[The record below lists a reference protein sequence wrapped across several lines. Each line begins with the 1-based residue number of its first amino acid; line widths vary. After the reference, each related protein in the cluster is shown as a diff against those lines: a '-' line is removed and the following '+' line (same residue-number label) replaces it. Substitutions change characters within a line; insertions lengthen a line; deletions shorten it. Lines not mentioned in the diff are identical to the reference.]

1 MTEREDFARQ
11 YNNGTSYDSYDSLQ
25 AGSYPSAEAFSDM
38 RDEACANEI
47 DSMDI
52 SVSRVVH
59 EDPKDSFSLAHP
71 TITRE
76 MILNDVARTTS
87 EALEVVEFDPS
98 ARKLPSVE
106 LIRALAKAG
115 KFDGIGDVFTKS
127 SEIARMWHQ
136 KTAYSPLA
144 LAPQYNGEDR
154 LPMPKLRPDGSVPQA
169 HEADREFDSFVA
181 VPEDDPARAAWRYHP
196 DTIELRKRGQHLQ
209 HKIIDHFSDTSVYP
223 DGSKVR
229 IAAIAGGAAWPDM
242 QAVAELGKTRPDI
255 DVELDVFDWDK
266 AAMYLGIH
274 NATELLTDVT
284 GEDPVVQTNTTERIT
299 TLATGSVRV
308 RFINAN
314 ITDQQKLLTHAHE
327 RNSNGYDIVEAVGL
341 VEYFKQEH
349 APFVITNMDSL
360 LKEKVGMGIVA
371 NMTEYHNHPQILGV
385 IGWSL
390 LRPRS
395 LSNIAQ
401 MVDDGIKMGDPAR
414 TPDKKLELL
423 DEKSY
428 LYVTWRK

>member
-1 MTEREDFARQ
+1 MTEREGVTTQ
-11 YNNGTSYDSYDSLQ
+11 NNKSTLYDRPQ
-25 AGSYPSAEAFSDM
+25 TGSYLLAEAFSDM
-38 RDEACANEI
+38 RDEACADEI

-52 SVSRVVH
+52 PVSRVVH

-87 EALEVVEFDPS
+87 EALEIAEFDPS

-127 SEIARMWHQ
+127 SEIAQMWHQ

-154 LPMPKLRPDGSVPQA
+154 LPMPKLRADGSVPQA
-169 HEADREFDSFVA
+169 HEADREFDSFVT
-181 VPEDDPARAAWRYHP
+181 VPDDDPARAAWRYHP

-242 QAVAELGKTRPDI
+242 QAVANLSRMRPDI
-255 DVELDVFDWDK
+255 KIELDVFDWDK
-266 AAMYLGIH
+266 AAIYLGVH
-274 NATELLTDVT
+274 NANELLTEIS
-284 GEDPVVQTNTTERIT
+284 GQEAPVQRDEAQQIT
-299 TLATGSVRV
+299 TISSKNARV
-308 RFINAN
+308 RFINAD
-314 ITDQQKLLTHAHE
+314 ITNQAKLLSHATE
-327 RNSNGYDIVEAVGL
+327 DDTKGYDIVEAVGL
-341 VEYFKQEH
+341 VEYFTQDM
-349 APFVITNMDSL
+349 APFIITNMDAL
-360 LKEKVGMGIVA
+360 LKEKIGLGIVA
-371 NMTEYHNHPQILGV
+371 NMTQYHNHPQILGV
-385 IGWSL
+385 IGWRA

-395 LSNIAQ
+395 LDDISRI
-401 MVDDGIKMGDPAR
+401 VDDGIKMSDQSR
-414 TPDKKLELL
+414 VPDKKLELL
-423 DEKSY
+423 DGKSY
-428 LYVTWRK
+428 LYASWRK

>member
-1 MTEREDFARQ
+1 MSEHQTGRDINLTVGQYPLADTYANMREA
-11 YNNGTSYDSYDSLQ
+11 
-25 AGSYPSAEAFSDM
+25 
-38 RDEACANEI
+38 ACADEI
-47 DSMDI
+47 DIMSEE
-52 SVSRVVH
+52 VVRVIH
-59 EDPKDSFSLAHP
+59 TDPKDTLPPAHP
-71 TITRE
+71 TITRAD
-76 MILNDVARTTS
+76 ILRHVDRTTS
-87 EALEVVEFDPS
+87 EVLEIVEFDPQTG
-98 ARKLPSVE
+98 KLPKVE
-106 LIRALAKAG
+106 TIRTLAKTAM
-115 KFDGIGDVFTKS
+115 FDGIGDVFNNS
-127 SEIARMWHQ
+127 SYIARMWHD

-144 LAPQYNGEDR
+144 LAPQYNGEDI
-154 LPMPKLRPDGSVPQA
+154 LPMPRLRENGEAPGARD
-169 HEADREFDSFVA
+169 ADREFGTFLPVL
-181 VPEDDPARAAWRYHP
+181 EDDPARASWRYHP
-196 DTIELRKRGQHLQ
+196 DTIELRKRGVHLQ
-209 HKIIDHFSDTSVYP
+209 RKIVDHFSDTETYP
-223 DGSKVR
+223 DGSRVR

-242 QAVAELGKTRPDI
+242 QAIAELGKTRPDI

-266 AAMYLGIH
+266 AAMYLGVH

-284 GEDPVVQTNTTERIT
+284 GEDPAVETDTTENIT
-299 TLATGSVRV
+299 TIAAGSVRV
-308 RFINAN
+308 RFISADIQN
-314 ITDQQKLLTHAHE
+314 QQKLLAHAHE
-327 RNSNGYDIVEAVGL
+327 RDSNGYDIVEAVGL

-360 LKEKVGMGIVA
+360 LKEKVGIGIVA

-423 DEKSY
+423 HEKSY